1 MPLTLWELNQEL
13 ESGASGDAPSKDP
26 LHVYR
31 HRVGSVLEGAPVI
44 DYTTEGTR
52 ASRLPRWDKAR
63 NDVDSIAAQRFTHA
77 LR

>member
-1 MPLTLWELNQEL
+1 M
-13 ESGASGDAPSKDP
+13 
-26 LHVYR
+26 YR
-31 HRVGSVLEGAPVI
+31 QRVDSILEGAPVI

-63 NDVDSIAAQRFTHA
+63 SDVDSIAAQQFTLA

>member
-1 MPLTLWELNQEL
+1 MPLSLWELNQEL
-13 ESGASGDAPSKDP
+13 ARGPSEDPLSKDP

-31 HRVGSVLEGAPVI
+31 QRVGSILEGGPVI

-63 NDVDSIAAQRFTHA
+63 NDIDSIAAQQFTQA

>member
-13 ESGASGDAPSKDP
+13 ELGASGDAPSKDP

-31 HRVGSVLEGAPVI
+31 QRVGSVLEGAPVI

>member
-1 MPLTLWELNQEL
+1 M
-13 ESGASGDAPSKDP
+13 DP

-31 HRVGSVLEGAPVI
+31 QRVTSILEGAPVI

-52 ASRLPRWDKAR
+52 ASRLPRWGKAR
-63 NDVDSIAAQRFTHA
+63 NDVDSIAAQRFTQA

>member
-1 MPLTLWELNQEL
+1 MWELNQEL
-13 ESGASGDAPSKDP
+13 GSGASGDPPSEDP

-31 HRVGSVLEGAPVI
+31 QRVGSVLEGAPVI
-44 DYTTEGTR
+44 DYTTERAR

-63 NDVDSIAAQRFTHA
+63 NDVDSIATKRFTQA

>member
-1 MPLTLWELNQEL
+1 MPLTLWELKQEL
-13 ESGASGDAPSKDP
+13 GSGASGDPPSEDP

-31 HRVGSVLEGAPVI
+31 QRVGSILEGVAVI

-63 NDVDSIAAQRFTHA
+63 NDVDSIAAQRFTQA